1 MGASLIIAIGV
12 QNAFVLRQGLKQR
25 HVLATVLTATFCD
38 VVLIAAGVLGFGL
51 LVEQFP
57 QLITVVTWGGAIF
70 LSIYALKSFYSAY
83 QAQAL
88 DQTSAQGLL
97 GEGDVKKT
105 VGVILALSLLNPHV
119 YLDTVVLLGGLSAAF
134 EGTGRYVFGTGA
146 IVASVCWFFGLG
158 YGARF
163 LAPLFEKPK
172 AWQILDIVI
181 GIVMLLIAA
190 KLVL

>member
-1 MGASLIIAIGV
+1 MGASLIMAIGV

-25 HVLATVLTATFCD
+25 HVLATVLSATICD

-51 LVEQFP
+51 LVEKFP
-57 QLITVVTWGGAIF
+57 QLITIVTWGGAAF
-70 LSIYALKSFYSAY
+70 LTVYALKSFYSAF
-83 QAQAL
+83 QTQTL
-88 DQTSAQGLL
+88 DQKTAKGML

-105 VGVILALSLLNPHV
+105 VALILALSLFNPHV

-134 EGTGRYVFGTGA
+134 EGMGRYVFGMGA
-146 IVASVCWFFGLG
+146 IVASICWFFGLG

-163 LAPLFEKPK
+163 LAPLFEKPR
-172 AWQILDIVI
+172 AWQILDILI